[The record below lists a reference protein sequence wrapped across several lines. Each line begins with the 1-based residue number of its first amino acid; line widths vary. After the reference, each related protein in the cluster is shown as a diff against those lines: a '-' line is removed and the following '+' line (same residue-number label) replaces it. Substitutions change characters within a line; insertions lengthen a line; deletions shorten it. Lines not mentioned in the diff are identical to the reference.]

1 MHTGPA
7 GNKDKIVHL
16 SGMLL
21 SNNSILIVG
30 GGTWGCSIAL
40 ELARNGYSNV
50 TVLDGEDVP
59 SSIAAGNDL
68 NKIMEEGSQ
77 SEDDTDASYAW
88 NRLHTLCTETWL
100 EDPIYKPFYHRTGYV
115 MAASSDPA
123 FASLLEDIRGHED
136 EYQQIAAT
144 EEFRHTMPKDVLTG
158 DFNGWRGFA
167 KQTGA
172 GWVYARGAITATK
185 QEAEKLGVCFI
196 TGKRGKAVELLFS
209 EDTQAE
215 TLDTAKPDTLK
226 KKLNAVKTADGT
238 IHEAQTTI
246 LANGANADL
255 LLDFQSQLRPTAW
268 TLAHIQMTPSEAQ
281 LYKDLPVL
289 FNIEKGFFMEPSAET
304 QELKICDEHPGYIN
318 PVYSADNEGI
328 VESRKVGAGKRNGKI
343 LGSRPFARHQIPI
356 ESETRVRQFL
366 KETMPHLA
374 ERHFSF
380 ARICWDADT
389 PDRMPLIDWYPHSR
403 PGKRNFLLAV
413 GGSGHGFKIMPA
425 IGRVVLEF
433 LEGRVDE
440 RTRRAFRWRPETA
453 IDRNWWHVQDRWGAD
468 GKVMDF
474 GDVKEWTSIGESGR
488 EDEVEE

>member
-1 MHTGPA
+1 
-7 GNKDKIVHL
+7 
-16 SGMLL
+16 MLL
-21 SNNSILIVG
+21 NDNSILIVG

-50 TVLDGEDVP
+50 TVLDGEEVP
-59 SSIAAGNDL
+59 SSISAGNDL

-77 SEDDTDASYAW
+77 SEDDTDAAYAW
-88 NRLHTLCTETWL
+88 NRLHALCTKTWL

-123 FASLLEDIRGHED
+123 FAALLGDIKGHED
-136 EYQQIAAT
+136 EYRHVGTA
-144 EEFRHTMPKDVLTG
+144 EEFRGTMPKGVLTG
-158 DFNGWRGFA
+158 DFEGWRGFA

-172 GWVYARGAITATK
+172 GWVYAKGAIIAAK
-185 QEAEKLGVCFI
+185 QEAEKLGVRFL
-196 TGKRGKAVELLFS
+196 TGKKGEVVELLFS

-215 TLDTAKPDTLK
+215 ISSTEKDDKSLK
-226 KKLNAVKTADGT
+226 AVKTSDGT
-238 IHEAQTTI
+238 VHRAHTTI

-281 LYKDLPVL
+281 LYKNLPVL

-304 QELKICDEHPGYIN
+304 HELKICDEHPGYIH
-318 PVYSADNEGI
+318 PVYPSDNGGI
-328 VESRKVGAGKRNGKI
+328 LEDGKQGIGHDSGRI
-343 LGSRPFARHQIPI
+343 LGSIPFARHQIPI
-356 ESETRVRQFL
+356 ESEARVRSFL
-366 KETMPHLA
+366 RETMPHLA
-374 ERHFSF
+374 ERKFSF

-389 PDRMPLIDWYPHSR
+389 PDRMPLIDWYPRSR

-425 IGRVVLEF
+425 IGQVVLEF

-453 IDRNWWHVQDRWGAD
+453 VNRNWWDVQDRWGAD

-474 GDVKEWTSIGESGR
+474 NNVKEWTNIGESR
-488 EDEVEE
+488 YE